1 MPDDASAVSL
11 PIPGDHAAAREARR
25 FVLGHL
31 PERAAGDDV
40 DRVLLCVS
48 ELVSNA
54 IEHGRDPRHLELVV
68 TGRKVRVEV
77 RDADPRRPEPQTVSA
92 LSLRGRGLQIVA
104 TASDRW
110 GVDSHAEGKV
120 VWFEAAIALEG

>member
-1 MPDDASAVSL
+1 
-11 PIPGDHAAAREARR
+11 
-25 FVLGHL
+25 
-31 PERAAGDDV
+31 V

-54 IEHGRDPRHLELVV
+54 IEHGRSPRHLQLVV
-68 TGRKVRVEV
+68 TGRNVRIEV
-77 RDADPRRPEPQTVSA
+77 RDADPRRPAPQTVSA

-110 GVDSHAEGKV
+110 GVESHSEGKI
-120 VWFEAAIALEG
+120 VWFEASVAFDG

>member
-1 MPDDASAVSL
+1 VPDASAVSL

-31 PERAAGDDV
+31 PERPAEDDV

-54 IEHGRDPRHLELVV
+54 IEHGRSPRHLQLLV
-68 TGRKVRVEV
+68 TGRNVRVEV
-77 RDADPRRPEPQTVSA
+77 SDADPRQPEPQSVSPQ
-92 LSLRGRGLQIVA
+92 SLRGRGLQIVA

-110 GVDSHAEGKV
+110 GVESHAEGKV
-120 VWFEAAIALEG
+120 VWFEASVALDS